1 MLVFSAGLTCCS
13 CTDSAKNNTASKT
26 KALVKTV
33 GSGNTSFNFSVV
45 KTDGSSMNYEVKTN
59 AKTNAK
65 TVGDALIE
73 NGLIES
79 ENQTV
84 TAVLG
89 ERLVLAEN
97 NKYWVFYV
105 GGQMSTTDVFQTPI
119 TKDGEYSF
127 APSK

>member
-1 MLVFSAGLTCCS
+1 MLVFTAGLACS
-13 CTDSAKNNTASKT
+13 SCAGGAKNNTVSKT

-33 GSGNTSFNFSVV
+33 GSGSTSFNFSVI
-45 KTDGSSMNYEVKTN
+45 KTDGSLVNYEVKTD
-59 AKTNAK
+59 AK
-65 TVGDALIE
+65 TVGRALIE

>member
-1 MLVFSAGLTCCS
+1 MLVFSAGLFCCS
-13 CTDSAKNNTASKT
+13 CTGNAKNNTASKT

-33 GSGNTSFNFSVV
+33 GSGSTSFNFSVV
-45 KTDGSSMNYEVKTN
+45 KTDGSSMNYEVKTD
-59 AKTNAK
+59 AK

-73 NGLIES
+73 NGLIKS
-79 ENQTV
+79 DNQTV

-89 ERLVLAEN
+89 ERLLLAEN
-97 NKYWVFYV
+97 NKYWVFYI

-119 TKDGEYSF
+119 TKGAEYSF

>member
-1 MLVFSAGLTCCS
+1 MLVFSAGLACS
-13 CTDSAKNNTASKT
+13 SCAGNAKNNTVSKT

-33 GSGNTSFNFSVV
+33 GSGSTSFSFSVV
-45 KTDGSSMNYEVKTN
+45 KADGSSMNYEVKTD
-59 AKTNAK
+59 AK

-89 ERLVLAEN
+89 ERLSLAEN